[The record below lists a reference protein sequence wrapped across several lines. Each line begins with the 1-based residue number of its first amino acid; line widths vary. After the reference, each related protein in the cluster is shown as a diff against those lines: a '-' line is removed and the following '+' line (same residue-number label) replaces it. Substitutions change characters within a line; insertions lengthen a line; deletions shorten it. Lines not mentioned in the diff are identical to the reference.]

1 MRAGF
6 CYDAAVGRATGVK
19 QTTDEAYVLG
29 TNALGEADLIVT
41 LLAEHAGRVRGVA
54 PSARRSRRR
63 FGGALEPLSRVRA
76 SWVEREGRE
85 LSRIASLD
93 LVRSYAPM
101 QSDPARLAA
110 CAVLAELT
118 QATTREGQADPA
130 IFRLLGAV
138 LEALERG
145 TDPWVA
151 VRYFEYWMLR
161 LLGVPANLDTCS
173 RCGRCLER
181 ASAWVAAG
189 GQVRCDRCRR
199 ETGEPSRKLT
209 AAAWR
214 FLDAARGLPPVRMDA
229 HAEASRPGACLE
241 TLLRGSLEAFAER
254 RFRAYRHLRALTP

>member
-1 MRAGF
+1 M
-6 CYDAAVGRATGVK
+6 K
-19 QTTDEAYVLG
+19 QTTDDAYVLG
-29 TNALGEADLIVT
+29 TNELGEADLIVT

-54 PSARRSRRR
+54 VSARRSRRR

-145 TDPWVA
+145 IEPWIA

-161 LLGVPANLDTCS
+161 LLGVLANLAACS
-173 RCGRCLER
+173 RCGHPLQRG
-181 ASAWVAAG
+181 STWVAAG
-189 GQVRCDRCRR
+189 GHLRCRR
-199 ETGEPSRKLT
+199 CRPGPGEGSRKLSV
-209 AAAWR
+209 AAWE
-214 FLDAARGLPPVRMDA
+214 FLDAARRLPPVRM
-229 HAEASRPGACLE
+229 HRHREASQPGGCLE
-241 TLLRGSLEAFAER
+241 ALLRGALEAFAER
-254 RFRAYRHLRALTP
+254 HFRSYRHLRTMTA